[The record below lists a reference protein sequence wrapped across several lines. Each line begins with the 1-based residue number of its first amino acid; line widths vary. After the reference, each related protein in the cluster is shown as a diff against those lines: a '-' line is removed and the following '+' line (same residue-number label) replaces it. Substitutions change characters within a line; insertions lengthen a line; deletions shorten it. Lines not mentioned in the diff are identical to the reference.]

1 MLYRVADTVFLS
13 HVLHLV
19 PRINCDMTFT
29 TPADIDATLGMI
41 SSLRV
46 FQTTVPQGAHTTGQ
60 GKAVGKA
67 RKASYV
73 VYAEAKRMI
82 EASSTRERAQET
94 SLRRAARDTGLER
107 ERGKLGRAKNL
118 KDRVYVLTLGFR

>member
-1 MLYRVADTVFLS
+1 MSKKVVPEKSSTRLYEAVAVDRGSTEAPKRANNRHDDMFKQRV
-13 HVLHLV
+13 
-19 PRINCDMTFT
+19 
-29 TPADIDATLGMI
+29 
-41 SSLRV
+41 
-46 FQTTVPQGAHTTGQ
+46 Q

-94 SLRRAARDTGLER
+94 SLRRAARDTGSER

-118 KDRVYVLTLGFR
+118 EDRVYVLTLGFR